1 MTMKNAERFVEL
13 LQMGKLKKHTLPNTA
28 PNYIVVQEQKDLRD
42 YNFYL
47 CSFEF
52 DELRKV
58 EVESYYGDEQV

>member
-1 MTMKNAERFVEL
+1 MEL
-13 LQMGKLKKHTLPNTA
+13 LQKGKLKKYTLPNTA
-28 PNYIVVQEQKDLRD
+28 PNYTGVQEQKDLSD
-42 YNFYL
+42 YYVYL